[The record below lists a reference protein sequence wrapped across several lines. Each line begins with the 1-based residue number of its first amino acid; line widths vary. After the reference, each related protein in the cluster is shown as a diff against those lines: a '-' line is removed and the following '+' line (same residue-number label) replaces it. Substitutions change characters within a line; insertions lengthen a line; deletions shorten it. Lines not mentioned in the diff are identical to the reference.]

1 VRSAGRATP
10 PQPIVRLTSRQHP
23 LVARFR
29 TAARHSETT
38 GVTVVEGATLLD
50 EAWRAGWAIEAAAF
64 SERALDDA
72 MIARLFE
79 RLTPPSSR
87 VVVPERVLRAMSPA
101 RTPSGVVA
109 LARTVTRD
117 LDSVFAGDR
126 TLVALAVDVQDPGN
140 LGGIVRAA
148 EATGATGVIAA
159 GASADPYGWKALRG
173 AMGSAFRLPVVRVS
187 DAGEAVHTC
196 RARGV
201 RVIAA
206 SLEGTLLD
214 AVALDEPCAILLGA
228 EGTGLPPHLLAA
240 ADVQLTIP
248 MQPPVESLNVAVAAG
263 IILYEARRQ
272 RTAPGG
278 GP

>member
-1 VRSAGRATP
+1 MRSADRATP
-10 PQPIVRLTSRQHP
+10 PQPIVRLTRRQHA

-29 TAARHSETT
+29 AAARRAETAD
-38 GVTVVEGATLLD
+38 VTVVEGATLLD
-50 EAWRAGWAIEAAAF
+50 EAWHAGWAIEVAAF

-72 MIARLFE
+72 LIARLFE

-87 VVVPERVLRAMSPA
+87 VVVAERVLQAMSPA

-109 LARTVTRD
+109 LARTVMRD

-126 TLVALAVDVQDPGN
+126 PLVPVAVDVQDPGN

-148 EATGATGVIAA
+148 EAAGATGVIAA
-159 GASADPYGWKALRG
+159 GACADPYGWKALRG

-187 DAGEAVHTC
+187 DASEAVHAC
-196 RARGV
+196 RARGL
-201 RVIAA
+201 RILAT
-206 SLEGTLLD
+206 SLEGTRLD
-214 AVALDEPCAILLGA
+214 GVVLDEPCAVLLGT

-240 ADVQLTIP
+240 ADVRLTIP

-263 IILYEARRQ
+263 IILYEAKRQ
-272 RTAPGG
+272 RSIKP
-278 GP
+278 